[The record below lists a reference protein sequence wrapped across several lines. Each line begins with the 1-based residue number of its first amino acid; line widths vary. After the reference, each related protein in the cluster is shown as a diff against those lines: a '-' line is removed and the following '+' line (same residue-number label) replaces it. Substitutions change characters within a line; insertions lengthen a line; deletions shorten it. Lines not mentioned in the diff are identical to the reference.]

1 MTHGVIHLVL
11 QLGKKKV
18 PEGLVFKIKQGLF
31 VEKVASDES
40 TITGAGFETT
50 GVNDPPQSKYQ
61 NNSDIHLE

>member
-40 TITGAGFETT
+40 TITGAGAETI
-50 GVNDPPQSKYQ
+50 GVNDPK
-61 NNSDIHLE
+61 N